1 VYHTQECRARDPA
14 SLREKSPRQARG
26 KGTLRNCALALPTCG
41 FRYPSGFQSLL
52 LEARRS
58 RSHGAPFPVQSNTSE
73 EHDMQNF
80 ATRIAKIQDNIEQEQ
95 QRPREL
101 KARETAQERKDD
113 TRRKILYGAAFLAS
127 VKDEKDERQVKSF
140 EKVHSFIFNS
150 KDRKFLGLAELNKKT
165 NPKEDEES
173 SKESQTPDLPFGD
186 T

>member
-1 VYHTQECRARDPA
+1 M
-14 SLREKSPRQARG
+14 S
-26 KGTLRNCALALPTCG
+26 NLA
-41 FRYPSGFQSLL
+41 
-52 LEARRS
+52 E
-58 RSHGAPFPVQSNTSE
+58 
-73 EHDMQNF
+73 
-80 ATRIAKIQDNIEQEQ
+80 RITKIQEKIDQEQ
-95 QRPREL
+95 QRLRKL
-101 KARETAQERKDD
+101 KARETAQDRKDD

>member
-26 KGTLRNCALALPTCG
+26 KGTLRNCALAPQTCG

-52 LEARRS
+52 LEARRR

-73 EHDMQNF
+73 EHNMSNL
-80 ATRIAKIQDNIEQEQ
+80 AERIAKIQEKIDQEQ
-95 QRPREL
+95 QRLRNL
-101 KARETAQERKDD
+101 KARETAQDRKDD

-150 KDRKFLGLAELNKKT
+150 KDRKFLGIAELKEKT
-165 NPKEDEES
+165 NPKEDEQC
-173 SKESQTPDLPFGD
+173 SKESQTPDLPFGG